1 MVGLIILGII
11 LVFLAVL
18 VIRALLFIPKPQ
30 PTLDA
35 QPIDFDKDAAVSSLQ
50 KLVQCK
56 TISNVDPSLEDDAE
70 FQKLIP
76 AWGVFRDLPCFLPAV
91 QLREGLYQKTVH
103 ASMGILGFSVC
114 DLLLQLPEI

>member
-1 MVGLIILGII
+1 MIALVILAIV

-18 VIRALLFIPKPQ
+18 VIRALMFNPKPQ

-56 TISNVDPSLEDDAE
+56 TISNVDPSLED
-70 FQKLIP
+70 
-76 AWGVFRDLPCFLPAV
+76 
-91 QLREGLYQKTVH
+91 
-103 ASMGILGFSVC
+103 
-114 DLLLQLPEI
+114 EIGRAHV